1 MRMQRAAETVKTA
14 KKKKAEYSRRKER
27 LFAEIRAFLF
37 RLYEAVREYRHET
50 DDTGYK
56 RHAP

>member
-37 RLYEAVREYRHET
+37 RLYRSSEGIQT
-50 DDTGYK
+50 
-56 RHAP
+56 